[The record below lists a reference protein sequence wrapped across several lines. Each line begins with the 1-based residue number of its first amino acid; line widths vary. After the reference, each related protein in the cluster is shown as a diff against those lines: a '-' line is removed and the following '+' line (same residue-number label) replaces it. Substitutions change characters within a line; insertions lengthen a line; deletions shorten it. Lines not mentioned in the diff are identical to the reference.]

1 MNLLHGKQNI
11 GDFVSK
17 IGLSAHKIPG
27 ECLLLRESRI
37 FDNFTVARSK
47 NCHMNKVAK
56 WGAVAVI
63 LLCVIAAMASCSSTR
78 RLGCPMKI
86 TRVSLPLQVPAC

>member
-1 MNLLHGKQNI
+1 
-11 GDFVSK
+11 
-17 IGLSAHKIPG
+17 
-27 ECLLLRESRI
+27 
-37 FDNFTVARSK
+37 
-47 NCHMNKVAK
+47 MNKVAK